1 MRTKTA
7 RRVLALQALYQFDLH
22 GPDFVK
28 DLPAFLRD
36 AAKDEPS
43 FAFARE
49 LVEGWLG
56 HRDNVDARIAEAAEH
71 WDVARMAAVDR
82 AILRLG
88 AYELLHQPDLPPKVA
103 IDEAIRLA
111 KKFSTAE
118 SGAFVN
124 GILDRIMAAHAPSQ
138 TPAPEPQ
145 P

>member
-7 RRVLALQALYQFDLH
+7 GRVLALQALYQFDLR
-22 GPDFVK
+22 G
-28 DLPAFLRD
+28 PAFLKDVPAFLHD

-43 FAFARE
+43 LAFARE
-49 LVEGWLG
+49 LVEGWLDR
-56 HRDNVDARIAEAAEH
+56 RDDVDARIAEAAED

-124 GILDRIMAAHAPSQ
+124 GILDRIMTAQARPP